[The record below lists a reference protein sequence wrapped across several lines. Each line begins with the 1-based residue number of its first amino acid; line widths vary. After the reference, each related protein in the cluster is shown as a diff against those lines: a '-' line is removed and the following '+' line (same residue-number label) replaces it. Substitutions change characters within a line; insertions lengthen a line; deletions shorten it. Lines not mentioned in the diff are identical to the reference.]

1 MRIFRLCRRP
11 FSRNPRNPLDGRGG
25 LFASG
30 RWHTPRRL
38 VCYASDSLALAS
50 LEILVHSEP
59 DLVPR
64 DLVAVEVSVPRGV
77 RVEELDAGALPR
89 SWRQYPAPA
98 SLQRLGN
105 AWLDRSSACVLRVPS
120 ALVPSESNFLINPVH
135 SDIRKLRILRKA
147 PFRFDPRLAER

>member
-11 FSRNPRNPLDGRGG
+11 FSRSPLDGRGG

-50 LEILVHSEP
+50 LEILVHCEP
-59 DLVPR
+59 DLVPG
-64 DLVAVEVSVPRGV
+64 DLVAVEINVPGSVT
-77 RVEELDAGALPR
+77 VEELDTDVLPR
-89 SWRQYPAPA
+89 SWRRYPAPA

-105 AWLDRSSACVLRVPS
+105 AWLDRNSASVLRVAS
-120 ALVPSESNFLINPVH
+120 ALVPSESNFLINPAH
-135 SDIRKLRILRKA
+135 PDSRKLRVVRKA
-147 PFRFDPRLAER
+147 PFRFDPRLVDK

>member
-11 FSRNPRNPLDGRGG
+11 FSRNPLDGRGG

-50 LEILVHSEP
+50 LEILVHCEP

-64 DLVAVEVSVPRGV
+64 DLVAVEINVPRGV
-77 RVEELDAGALPR
+77 TVEALGADTLPR
-89 SWRQYPAPA
+89 NWRPYPAPA

-105 AWLDRSSACVLRVPS
+105 GWLDHNSACILRIPS
-120 ALVPSESNFLINPVH
+120 ALVPSESNFLINPTH
-135 SDIRKLRILRKA
+135 PDGRKLRVVRKA
-147 PFRFDPRLAER
+147 AFQFDPRLVP

>member
-1 MRIFRLCRRP
+1 MRLFRLCRRP
-11 FSRNPRNPLDGRGG
+11 FSRNPLDGRGG
-25 LFASG
+25 LVASG

-50 LEILVHSEP
+50 LEILVHCET

-64 DLVAVEVSVPRGV
+64 DLVAVEIHVPSGV
-77 RVEELDAGALPR
+77 TVEELGEGALPR
-89 SWRQYPAPA
+89 SWRRYPAPP

-120 ALVPSESNFLINPVH
+120 ALVPSESNFLVNPVH
-135 SDIRKLRILRKA
+135 PDLRKLRVIRKE
-147 PFRFDPRLAER
+147 PFRFDPRLAPRKP

>member
-11 FSRNPRNPLDGRGG
+11 FSRNPLDGRGG

-50 LEILVHSEP
+50 LEILVHCEP
-59 DLVPR
+59 DLVPG
-64 DLVAVEVSVPRGV
+64 DLLAVEINVPGSVAVE
-77 RVEELDAGALPR
+77 ELGTDLLPR
-89 SWRQYPAPA
+89 SWRRYPAPT

-105 AWLDRSSACVLRVPS
+105 AWLDQNSASVLRVPS
-120 ALVPSESNFLINPVH
+120 ALVPSESNFLINPSH
-135 SDIRKLRILRKA
+135 PDSRKLRVVQKA
-147 PFRFDPRLAER
+147 PFRFDPRPVDK